1 MPNIR
6 ASSQFIR
13 NHFCAWWRVPTIIL
27 SNSLLATCKRSRRFR
42 SVGLSRFNNVGPP
55 ALSENISLL
64 DSICILMKFLWLL
77 MLPCDNYL
85 LCFERI
91 IVRKDNLN
99 ARRMRRRGCLHS
111 YWFAC
116 ETYYEILIHLLFHN
130 IMLIM
135 LRHFNVIS
143 ASNISLNN

>member
-1 MPNIR
+1 MVT
-6 ASSQFIR
+6 
-13 NHFCAWWRVPTIIL
+13 CAHYYPLELIA
-27 SNSLLATCKRSRRFR
+27 LAACKRSRRFR
-42 SVGLSRFNNVGPP
+42 SVGLSRFNNVGSP

-64 DSICILMKFLWLL
+64 DSICILMKFLRLL
-77 MLPCDNYL
+77 MSPCDTTTCYVSSAL
-85 LCFERI
+85 SSEKTI
-91 IVRKDNLN
+91 WMHD
-99 ARRMRRRGCLHS
+99 GCAAGDLHS

-143 ASNISLNN
+143 ASSISLNN